1 MYIAKLLMRG
11 RDSRMNLSID
21 ITTII
26 LAIIL
31 GHLFSAI
38 LGFSYMVQRKKD
50 TVIYVFLLARM
61 FDTVGWIMLAL
72 QTSIYHIG
80 LVLTGN
86 TFLILGHAMQV
97 ISFLKIKNHYN
108 KLIRMGYFIISVVSI
123 ALLYLFTL
131 LYHANSGARITIMSS
146 IAAIMWCYPEYILLK
161 DKNSSILQKVIVFV
175 YGGELILLF
184 LRAYVGIK
192 FNESMN
198 LLSNNIYNILF
209 FIGLYIVML
218 MGNIGFILMAK
229 EKTDLEL
236 MNAAKYDELTGI
248 FNRRE
253 FLLRARSIVLL
264 CEVQKKP
271 LSFLMIDLDHFKKIN
286 DVYGHAAGDIVLK
299 NFAQNLKSRLRK
311 YDLFGRFGGE
321 EFTVLL
327 PETDEKL
334 ALDIAERLRKST
346 ENSTIN
352 INENTVIKY
361 TISIGI
367 VTVIPDQS
375 TSVDTLYKSSD
386 DALYI
391 AKMNGRNR
399 VETFKIQDLDE

>member
-1 MYIAKLLMRG
+1 MRG
-11 RDSRMNLSID
+11 RDSQMNLSID

-38 LGFSYMVQRKKD
+38 LGFSYMIRKKD

-123 ALLYLFTL
+123 ALFYLFTL
-131 LYHANSGARITIMSS
+131 LYHANSGARITIMSAV
-146 IAAIMWCYPEYILLK
+146 AAIMWCYPEYILFK
-161 DKNSSILQKVIVFV
+161 DKNSSILQKVIVLV
-175 YGGELILLF
+175 YGCELILLF

-218 MGNIGFILMAK
+218 MGNLGFILMAK

-253 FLLRARSIVLL
+253 FLLRVRSIILF
-264 CEVQKKP
+264 CEMQKKP

-286 DVYGHAAGDIVLK
+286 DLYGHRAGDLVLK
-299 NFAQNLKSRLRK
+299 SFAENLKKHLRK
-311 YDLFGRFGGE
+311 TDLFGRFGGE
-321 EFTVLL
+321 EFTALL
-327 PETDEKL
+327 PETNEDQ
-334 ALDIAERLRKST
+334 ALEVAERLRSSI
-346 ENSTIN
+346 ENSAVSV
-352 INENTVIKY
+352 NEDIDIKY

-367 VTVIPDQS
+367 VSKIPDES
-375 TSVDTLYKSSD
+375 TSFDNLYKSSD

-399 VETFKIQDLDE
+399 IEAFKIQDK